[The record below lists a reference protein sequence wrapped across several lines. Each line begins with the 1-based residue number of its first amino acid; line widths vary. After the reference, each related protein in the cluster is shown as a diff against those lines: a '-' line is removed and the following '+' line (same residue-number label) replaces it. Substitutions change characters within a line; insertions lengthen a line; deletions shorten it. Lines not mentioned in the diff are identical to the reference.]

1 MKFVDEANIEVH
13 AGNGGPGC
21 VSFLREKYRPKGGP
35 AGGNG
40 GDGGSIVIRADSTL
54 STLQDFKFQP
64 IQRAANGEPGRGKDQ
79 HGKCAEDRVIR
90 VPAGTRVIDRD
101 SGEVLAD
108 LTESG
113 AEMVAAQGGRG
124 GRGNAMF
131 KSSTNQAPR
140 FAQPGV
146 AGEERRVHLE
156 LRLLAD
162 VGLVGFPN
170 AGKSTFIAR
179 ISAARPRVA
188 DFPFTTLVPNLGVV
202 RLSED
207 ESFVVADIPGL
218 IEGAHAGQGLGHRFL
233 RHISR
238 TAILVHLIDA
248 SGLNGRSALEDYEVV
263 NRELA
268 RFDADLSRKR
278 QVVVANKI
286 DLVANPTA
294 PDGRTDRSQLDRLTE
309 DLGRRGVAVLRMSG
323 ATGEGVREV
332 VDSIAKALRDNRAC
346 TEEEGARDAGE
357 DW

>member
-1 MKFVDEANIEVH
+1 MKFVDEADIEVH
-13 AGNGGPGC
+13 AGNGGAGC
-21 VSFLREKYRPKGGP
+21 VAFLREKYRPHGGP

-40 GDGGSIVIRADSTL
+40 GDGGSVLVRADAAL

-64 IQRAANGEPGRGKDQ
+64 IQRAANGEPGRGKEQ

-90 VPAGTRVIDRD
+90 VPVGTRVSDRD
-101 SGEVLAD
+101 TGEIFGD
-108 LTESG
+108 LTHDG
-113 AEMVAAQGGRG
+113 AEVVVARGGRG

-131 KSSTNQAPR
+131 KSATNQAPR
-140 FAQPGV
+140 YAQPGTP
-146 AGEERRVHLE
+146 GEQRRIHFE

-170 AGKSTFIAR
+170 AGKSTFISR

-202 RLSED
+202 RLSDE

-218 IEGAHAGQGLGHRFL
+218 IEGAHAGLGLGHRFL

-238 TAILVHLIDA
+238 TAILVHLLDA
-248 SGLNGRSALEDYEVV
+248 GGLSGRDPLSDFDIV

-268 RFDADLSRKR
+268 AFDPGLAAKR

-286 DLVANPTA
+286 DLLADRRLLEPLDRA
-294 PDGRTDRSQLDRLTE
+294 FTDR
-309 DLGRRGVAVLRMSG
+309 GIAVLHMSG
-323 ATGEGVREV
+323 ATGEGVPEV
-332 VDSIAKALRDNRAC
+332 VRAIAKELRAARSAA
-346 TEEEGARDAGE
+346 GADAPLTADD